1 MDNKVKV
8 YQFWSRRKK
17 GSDYRF
23 NLTEM
28 SAHNISDVRRWAQE
42 NDIEIEKNRIRL
54 KK

>member
-1 MDNKVKV
+1 MKNKVKV
-8 YQFWSRRKK
+8 YQFWSRRKN

-28 SAHNISDVRRWAQE
+28 SANNISDVRQWAQE
-42 NDIEIEKNRIRL
+42 NEIEIEKNRIYL